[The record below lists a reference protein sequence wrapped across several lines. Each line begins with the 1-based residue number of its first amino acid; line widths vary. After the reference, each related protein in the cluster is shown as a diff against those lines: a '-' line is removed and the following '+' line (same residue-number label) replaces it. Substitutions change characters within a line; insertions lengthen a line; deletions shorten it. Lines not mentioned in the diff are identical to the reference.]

1 MSVSSINAAKK
12 RRTEII
18 ASPMFKNANM
28 PMSKPVVA
36 QMNTTKIN
44 TAQINTAQ
52 TNNLVQQ
59 QQPFDPKKP
68 MPLQQ
73 VITLFDNRILYLENH
88 LVKISN
94 EQVNVVPEK
103 NETSILQLSEQDIQK
118 TVESSISEHITEFD
132 HRYELLANEIVNIKQ
147 IVLTLQSYTFDVN
160 KTLLEER
167 EQLLTLLNMHAQTS
181 MTDVETSMTDVETSI
196 TDVETSTIDVVETS
210 NITIDIVETSSN
222 DDIDLVI

>member
-28 PMSKPVVA
+28 PIPRQVTQV
-36 QMNTTKIN
+36 N
-44 TAQINTAQ
+44 TAQMNTAQ
-52 TNNLVQQ
+52 TNNLVQPQQQ

-103 NETSILQLSEQDIQK
+103 NESSKLQLSEQDIQK
-118 TVESSISEHITEFD
+118 TVESSISEHMTEFD

-147 IVLTLQSYTFDVN
+147 IVLTLQSYTLDVN

-167 EQLLTLLNMHAQTS
+167 EQLLTLLNMHAKTPIVNDDN
-181 MTDVETSMTDVETSI
+181 T
-196 TDVETSTIDVVETS
+196 
-210 NITIDIVETSSN
+210 DIVSEEPEISETLNEISETP
-222 DDIDLVI
+222 IDNVAESQLSISEYK

>member
-28 PMSKPVVA
+28 PIPRQVTQV
-36 QMNTTKIN
+36 N
-44 TAQINTAQ
+44 TAQMNTAQ
-52 TNNLVQQ
+52 TNNLVQPQ

-94 EQVNVVPEK
+94 QQVNVVPEK
-103 NETSILQLSEQDIQK
+103 NESSKLQLSEQDIQK
-118 TVESSISEHITEFD
+118 TVESSISEHMTEFD

-147 IVLTLQSYTFDVN
+147 IVLTLQSYTLDVN

-167 EQLLTLLNMHAQTS
+167 EQLLTLLNMHAKTPIVNDDN
-181 MTDVETSMTDVETSI
+181 T
-196 TDVETSTIDVVETS
+196 
-210 NITIDIVETSSN
+210 DIVSEEP
-222 DDIDLVI
+222 DIDETLNVISETPVDNVAESQLSISEYK

>member
-28 PMSKPVVA
+28 PMPKPVVA

-44 TAQINTAQ
+44 TAQS
-52 TNNLVQQ
+52 NNLVQP

-94 EQVNVVPEK
+94 QQVNVVPEK
-103 NETSILQLSEQDIQK
+103 NESSKLQLSEQDIQK
-118 TVESSISEHITEFD
+118 TVESSISEHMTEFD

-147 IVLTLQSYTFDVN
+147 IVLTLQSYTLDVN

-167 EQLLTLLNMHAQTS
+167 EQLLTLLNMHAKTPIVNDDN
-181 MTDVETSMTDVETSI
+181 T
-196 TDVETSTIDVVETS
+196 
-210 NITIDIVETSSN
+210 DIVSEEPEIDESLNVISETPVDNVAESQLS
-222 DDIDLVI
+222 ISEYK